1 MPTKNLQKV
10 RTPYD
15 ILLSQVRSA
24 LLEGQRRI
32 EEEKVRTY
40 WQTGAHIHKHI
51 LKYADRADY
60 GRQIINRLVVDLKV
74 DKSTLHETVMFA
86 KAYPDFSIVS
96 GRSQLK
102 WTHFR
107 ELVRISDDKLRKR
120 LEEETQRNG
129 WSSDELIAR
138 IKSEKQQTLA
148 SIKAAPTP
156 VAPDELLIPLRG
168 ELYHYKIVRRPDV
181 NVTEEDSGLR
191 LDLGFRNLQKLSAK
205 TAAQFELG
213 DIVTSYPKDGGYRFT
228 KVSGVGDSI
237 LFTYEAIVENVIDG
251 DTLKVRFDQGFNFER
266 IETLRLRDIDC
277 PELDTPEGVAA
288 RNFVL
293 SYIKQSDRIIVRSSR
308 REKYDRYLADVFIP
322 TPEPTKDI
330 FLNNLLLETGH
341 AVRM

>member
-10 RTPYD
+10 KTPYD
-15 ILLSQVRSA
+15 ILLSKVRST

-60 GRQIINRLVVDLKV
+60 GGQIINRLVVDLKV

-107 ELVRISDDKLRKR
+107 ELVRIADVKLRMS
-120 LEEETQRNG
+120 LEEKTQRNA
-129 WSSDELIAR
+129 WTADELIAR
-138 IKSEKQQTLA
+138 IKSQKPQPLKQSPKLQG
-148 SIKAAPTP
+148 SSQ
-156 VAPDELLIPLRG
+156 ELLKPLRG
-168 ELYHYKIVRRPDV
+168 ELYHYKIIRRPDV
-181 NVTEEDSGLR
+181 NPGPEDSGLR

-205 TAAQFELG
+205 TAAQFEVG

-228 KVSGVGDSI
+228 KVSGAGESI

-251 DTLKVRFDQGFNFER
+251 DTLKVRFDQCFNFER
-266 IETLRLRDIDC
+266 IETLRLRGIDC
-277 PELDTPEGVAA
+277 PEIDTPAGVAA
-288 RNFVL
+288 KNFVL
-293 SYIKQSDRIIVRSSR
+293 SYIKQSDKIIVRSSR
-308 REKYDRYLADVFIP
+308 PEKYDRYVADVFIP
-322 TPEPTKDI
+322 PREATKDI

>member
-40 WQTGAHIHKHI
+40 WKTGEHICKHI
-51 LKYADRADY
+51 LKHSKPQY
-60 GRQIINRLVVDLKV
+60 GGEIVKQLAQDLSLEV
-74 DKSTLHETVMFA
+74 SLLQRCVQFV
-86 KAYPDFSIVS
+86 KAYPKLPNSAARRKFT
-96 GRSQLK
+96 
-102 WTHFR
+102 WTHYKKLITIPDEKSRLRF
-107 ELVRISDDKLRKR
+107 EKAAESNAWSAEQLALRIASEK
-120 LEEETQRNG
+120 
-129 WSSDELIAR
+129 S
-138 IKSEKQQTLA
+138 KSEDRILKV
-148 SIKAAPTP
+148 SKENSPDAPL
-156 VAPDELLIPLRG
+156 VALRG
-168 ELYHYKIVRRPDV
+168 ELYHYKIIRRPDV

-322 TPEPTKDI
+322 TLEPAKDI